1 MGWNDHDDRLMSMS
15 DMFQDYGIPY
25 PECYEMA
32 LEIRTDE
39 IVSGEIISESSLM
52 AMAFDASEEYQS

>member
-1 MGWNDHDDRLMSMS
+1 MGWNDHDDRLMSLS

-32 LEIRTDE
+32 LDIRTDE
-39 IVSGEIISESSLM
+39 ITSGEIISESALM
-52 AMAFDASEEYQS
+52 SIAFDASEEYQ

>member
-1 MGWNDHDDRLMSMS
+1 MGWNDHDDRLMSIS

-32 LEIRTDE
+32 LDIRTDE
-39 IVSGEIISESSLM
+39 IRSGDIISEESLM
-52 AMAFDASEEYQS
+52 AIAFDASEDYQ

>member
-32 LEIRTDE
+32 LDIRTDE
-39 IVSGEIISESSLM
+39 ITSGDIISEESLM
-52 AMAFDASEEYQS
+52 AIAFDASEEYQS